1 MGKCKPEFTNCN
13 RIREMDD
20 GEMDERTNASTRFH
34 INFMIY
40 KVVINMFK
48 CFELNSDGKTP
59 FFIQ

>member
-34 INFMIY
+34 I
-40 KVVINMFK
+40 K
-48 CFELNSDGKTP
+48 LNGLEGSN
-59 FFIQ
+59 